1 MALTPAAEPQALDE
15 LSARGLLDAATEA
28 LHARRIAEVAEMRI
42 AAQWAAINGEPTR
55 ASERLDPMTQ
65 PGGDGTPL
73 VRDCAVPELAMARE
87 THPATTRALIAD
99 TLDLIHRLP
108 RIWNVVVNGRCE
120 PWIARKVAVESRFLD
135 ADKAARVDAAVA
147 PVLAGGH
154 AAKTV
159 FDTATAAIKGA
170 DPEADARRRE
180 QRRHER
186 YVRLSRS
193 DEDGYRHVIA
203 RVTAGDAAWVMAMLE
218 RVADILSVEHGHD
231 HNRDELLSMAFGWLA
246 RPADLLRLLLEHTV
260 ASEASEEFSDPSDP
274 AEPDDMRPVWQPS
287 HLDRTLARL
296 AEMSVRQLAALR
308 GKGTVYVHLTES
320 ALRRQA
326 GLARVEGDGP
336 MWVQHLAELLG
347 HADVRLTPVIDL
359 HLRPRHDAYEHSEP
373 LKDHAWLAAGG
384 DVFPYS
390 PQTATRGQVDFDHC
404 QPYEPPDHGG
414 PPGQTGS
421 HNSGPLRRRHHR
433 WKTFA
438 GFRVRQA
445 GPGRYLWQT
454 PHGLCLL
461 REPNGTRR
469 LTPEQSELVLGA
481 PVGVDVYVGQ
491 RILSSLETVSSNSRT
506 RSATTSATGR
516 TSFIRPTI

>member
-1 MALTPAAEPQALDE
+1 MTIAAPEPLALDE
-15 LSARGLLDAATEA
+15 LSGRELLDVATEA
-28 LHARRIAEVAEMRI
+28 LHARRLAEVAEMKI
-42 AAQWAAINGEPTR
+42 AAQWAAVNGEPRR
-55 ASERLDPMTQ
+55 ASDRLDPMTQ
-65 PGGDGTPL
+65 PGGDGTPR
-73 VRDCAVPELAMARE
+73 VRDFAVPELAMARE
-87 THPATTRALIAD
+87 THPATTRALMAD
-99 TLDLIHRLP
+99 TLDLVHRLP
-108 RIWNVVVNGRCE
+108 RIWNVVVSGRCE
-120 PWIARKVAVESRFLD
+120 PWIARKVAVESRWLD
-135 ADKAARVDAAVA
+135 VDRVARVDAAVA

-159 FDTATAAIKGA
+159 LDAATAAVKNA
-170 DPEADARRRE
+170 DPETDARRRE

-193 DEDGYRHVIA
+193 DENGYRHVIA
-203 RVTAGDAAWVMAMLE
+203 KVTAGDAAWVMAMLE
-218 RVADILSVEHGHD
+218 RVADILSVDHGHD
-231 HNRDELLSMAFGWLA
+231 HNRDELLSLAFGWLA
-246 RPADLLRLLLEHTV
+246 RPADLLRLLLEHT
-260 ASEASEEFSDPSDP
+260 ERPEEPTDPHDQD
-274 AEPDDMRPVWQPS
+274 ARPVWQPS

-296 AEMSVRQLAALR
+296 AELSVRQLAALR
-308 GKGTVYVHLTES
+308 GKGTVFVHLTES
-320 ALRRQA
+320 ALNRQA

-347 HADVRLTPVIDL
+347 HADVRLTPVADL
-359 HLRPRHDAYEHSEP
+359 HLRPRHDAYEHSEQ
-373 LKDHAWLAAGG
+373 LKDDVWLTAGG
-384 DVFPYS
+384 DVFPHS

-404 QPYEPPDHGG
+404 QPYQPPDHGG
-414 PPGQTGS
+414 PPGQTGA
-421 HNSGPLRRRHHR
+421 HNSAPLRRRHHR

-438 GFRVRQA
+438 GFRVRPA

-461 REPNGTRR
+461 RDPEGTHR
-469 LTPEQSELVLGA
+469 LTPEQSELMLGA